1 MVSFKLHEETDERL
15 EYWYYPNGKTE
26 HGKGVIVID
35 RIAGRIDVA
44 ELAEDDQLV
53 RHSVEA
59 QNQMREA
66 ANRMRKIEQMPE
78 LTEEEWPIATEDR
91 IATIFADHAIK
102 RIVEEYNNGNILSE
116 GAEMWQD

>member
-1 MVSFKLHEETDERL
+1 MVTFKLKEESDARL
-15 EYWYYPNGKTE
+15 VYWYYPNGKE
-26 HGKGVIVID
+26 DHGKGVIEID
-35 RIAGRIDVA
+35 RLAGRIDVT
-44 ELAEDDQLV
+44 ELAEDDRLV

-78 LTEEEWPIATEDR
+78 LTEEEWPTATEER

-102 RIVEEYNNGNILSE
+102 KIVEEYNSGNILTE